1 MEGIIEDAANAD
13 HVLFYADNP
22 DHGNTFFTPQHV
34 VGLPVTQHLTST
46 TALSVTYNEL
56 RASMLQQVTDVTYAV
71 P

>member
-1 MEGIIEDAANAD
+1 MVRIIEDAANAENENE
-13 HVLFYADNP
+13 YE
-22 DHGNTFFTPQHV
+22 NTFFTPQHV
-34 VGLPVTQHLTST
+34 VGA